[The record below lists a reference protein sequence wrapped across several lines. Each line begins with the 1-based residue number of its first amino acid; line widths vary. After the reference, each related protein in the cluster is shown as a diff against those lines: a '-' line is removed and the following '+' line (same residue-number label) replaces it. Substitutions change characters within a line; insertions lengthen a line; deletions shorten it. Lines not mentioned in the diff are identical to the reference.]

1 MAACSVGPRIVV
13 VGVEMLP
20 DATVRGSETVL
31 VIEDDNNLRE
41 LLQEVLSD
49 YGYSVIGAS
58 DGEQGVE
65 VFARQAGS
73 IALVISDLM
82 LPKVRGKQL
91 YKKLHSIKP
100 GIKMLFVSGHS
111 VSEVSYEFEPSD
123 GVKFLQKPFDLERFV
138 AILRELLA

>member
-1 MAACSVGPRIVV
+1 
-13 VGVEMLP
+13 MLP
-20 DATVRGSETVL
+20 DGTLRGTEKVL

-41 LLQEVLSD
+41 LLQEVLRD
-49 YGYSVIGAS
+49 YGYNALGAS

-65 VFARQAGS
+65 AFARQAGS

-91 YKKLHSIKP
+91 YKKLHRIKP

-111 VSEVSYEFEPSD
+111 VSEMSYEFEPSD
-123 GVKFLQKPFDLERFV
+123 DIKFLQKPFDLERFV
-138 AILRELLA
+138 SILRELLA